1 MSTFTA
7 QNLGAGKTE
16 RVREGY
22 RAAVKIIFG
31 FMIVLIFIS
40 QVFYRPIVSLFVPES
55 SSPEA
60 YAVGTACFRF
70 EGLFFEFLG
79 FKAVTDG
86 ILRGAGD
93 AKVYMIANLIN
104 LGIRVSVAQLGSP
117 IFGMQVIWY
126 AVPLGWFVNFAISY
140 LWYRTGHWKEKN
152 LIGRK
157 AS

>member
-1 MSTFTA
+1 MF
-7 QNLGAGKTE
+7 AGKEDFKIEYTRGLIETYAKPLKDCTKLEKYDNLVRLVSGIASSIRTE
-16 RVREGY
+16 T
-22 RAAVKIIFG
+22 
-31 FMIVLIFIS
+31 S
-40 QVFYRPIVSLFVPES
+40 QRH
-55 SSPEA
+55 
-60 YAVGTACFRF
+60 AVGHEKKVYYFSM
-70 EGLFFEFLG
+70 EFLIG
-79 FKAVTDG
+79 R
-86 ILRGAGD
+86 LLNN
-93 AKVYMIANLIN
+93 YLIN